1 MSEIYEVQEQEF
13 DYAEEFGGDETSA
26 TESKSGKGLTAV
38 VVGGT
43 LLLGGLAVAGIK
55 KLKNKKAEDKPEKS
69 KTKLKL
75 FARVPVEEPVEE
87 ICEDEEFDEEVEN
100 Q

>member
-1 MSEIYEVQEQEF
+1 MSEIYEVQEQEIDF
-13 DYAEEFGGDETSA
+13 AEEFNGGEAVD
-26 TESKSGKGLTAV
+26 TESEGGKGLAV
-38 VVGGT
+38 IVVGSI

-55 KLKNKKAEDKPEKS
+55 KLKNKKAEETDKP